1 MYGVE
6 NRHVTSE
13 SIHSQGG
20 GGLVLM
26 KNKLSYKTD
35 RNKSIVNMSDEGKSQ
50 FKVN

>member
-13 SIHSQGG
+13 SIYGQGG
-20 GGLVLM
+20 AGLVLL
-26 KNKLSYKTD
+26 KNKLSYKTE
-35 RNKSIVNMSDEGKSQ
+35 RNKSIVKRSDERKGQ